1 MGKNSRSFTKKGRKR
16 TLSVKISD
24 KKYRTLLSKRRS
36 KKKMSIR
43 DKKLLDDAL
52 YTKYCMCLRKLESKG
67 KSKKKINPF
76 AICMSSIYLKRG
88 YKPPPNAS
96 HNCKLM
102 FNK

>member
-1 MGKNSRSFTKKGRKR
+1 MGKRSPTLKKKGRRR
-16 TLSVKISD
+16 TLSVKISE
-24 KKYRTLLSKRRS
+24 KKYRSLLSQRRS
-36 KKKMSIR
+36 KKKMSLK
-43 DKKLLDDAL
+43 DKKILDDAL

-67 KSKKKINPF
+67 KSKKKVNPF

-96 HNCKLM
+96 RNCKLM